1 MQASASQGRPY
12 RSHLRPACGP
22 CRRRKSRCKIE
33 ASSSCCLMCRIHG
46 TECLFP
52 EDSERSSGKSSGR
65 SSISTRSPATS
76 RGEGRKRAA
85 RTRVPPISTPVL
97 PTSPSI
103 VDHGVPPA
111 EVPDAGGSV
120 GTSTSSPRTG
130 QGNEAE
136 GDYQLT
142 PLSMDHTEHENTHIV
157 GPANTAD
164 SQVLADYLS
173 TITTDNGGMRI
184 VRPVP
189 GSRSKPVLF
198 STVQK
203 RPMGVERNTNQAR
216 EKLNI
221 IEQFLAP
228 YAEQL
233 IEL

>member
-1 MQASASQGRPY
+1 MQSLGSRERPY

-22 CRRRKSRCKIE
+22 CRRRKSRCKME
-33 ASSSCCLMCRIHG
+33 GSSPCCLMCRIHG

-52 EDSERSSGKSSGR
+52 EDSEQSGSSSN
-65 SSISTRSPATS
+65 SPTTLK
-76 RGEGRKRAA
+76 RDRKRAA
-85 RTRVPPISTPVL
+85 RTRQAPILDPV

-103 VDHGVPPA
+103 VDHGVSA
-111 EVPDAGGSV
+111 AVVPEASGSADTIPWAGQESEEG
-120 GTSTSSPRTG
+120 
-130 QGNEAE
+130 
-136 GDYQLT
+136 GDYQPT
-142 PLSMDHTEHENTHIV
+142 PLSMDDTEQENTHIV

-173 TITTDNGGMRI
+173 TITTDNGGMRM

-203 RPMGVERNTNQAR
+203 RPMGVEVNTNQAR

-221 IEQFLAP
+221 IERFLAP